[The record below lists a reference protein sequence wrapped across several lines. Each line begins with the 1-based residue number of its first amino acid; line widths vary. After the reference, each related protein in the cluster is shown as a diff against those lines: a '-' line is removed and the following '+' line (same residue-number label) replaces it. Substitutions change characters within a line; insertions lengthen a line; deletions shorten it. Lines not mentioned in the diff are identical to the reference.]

1 MFSTLRPYFSW
12 IAITALSLTLIL
24 TNQNPQGELLRG
36 RLADFIIS
44 IAYPVTV
51 PLKGFQVWRQN
62 KKLHATLAEMSMD
75 LATYMEYQ
83 AENSKLR
90 EMLEFKASNEYILV
104 ASEVIANSSDPGVKG
119 FLIDKGRN
127 DGIDVNSPVLSLNG
141 IVGLVHRVGD
151 RSSLIQLLSDPNLG
165 IAGRIRRSRED
176 GIVHSA
182 GRGLLKFDGV
192 PISSSVAVGDTVLTS
207 GLGGFFPQGITIG
220 YVIMVEPDA
229 NGWLWQVTVKPS
241 VEYGQLEE
249 IFVVS
254 GIKNDK

>member
-1 MFSTLRPYFSW
+1 M
-12 IAITALSLTLIL
+12 
-24 TNQNPQGELLRG
+24 
-36 RLADFIIS
+36 
-44 IAYPVTV
+44 
-51 PLKGFQVWRQN
+51 
-62 KKLHATLAEMSMD
+62 
-75 LATYMEYQ
+75 
-83 AENSKLR
+83 
-90 EMLEFKASNEYILV
+90 
-104 ASEVIANSSDPGVKG
+104 
-119 FLIDKGRN
+119 
-127 DGIDVNSPVLSLNG
+127 
-141 IVGLVHRVGD
+141 
-151 RSSLIQLLSDPNLG
+151 
-165 IAGRIRRSRED
+165 
-176 GIVHSA
+176 HSA